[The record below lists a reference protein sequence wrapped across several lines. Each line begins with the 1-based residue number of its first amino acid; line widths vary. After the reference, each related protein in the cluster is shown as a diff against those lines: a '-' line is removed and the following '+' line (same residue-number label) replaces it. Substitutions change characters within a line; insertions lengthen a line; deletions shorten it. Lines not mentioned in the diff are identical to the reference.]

1 MSPRPLRPGLGLF
14 LCGVGGLALG
24 GCEEKE
30 RAFRSEAAAVSRAI
44 DGVRT
49 AENAQ
54 KTGPLG
60 ALRAVP
66 CTAPEVC
73 AVQSYCVAAYEKHVA
88 VLGLLAEAKTSMAT
102 APPTAVA
109 ATVATAERGLAEA
122 RTLTDDCATRQG
134 EMVRRFHVGR

>member
-1 MSPRPLRPGLGLF
+1 MGS
-14 LCGVGGLALG
+14 
-24 GCEEKE
+24 CEEKE